1 MDVTYFKWLS
11 ITSVPNLYGEGL
23 VYGSS
28 AKRSLAKGM
37 HLVFRSEIINNCL
50 QLQEDGRSKDDIT
63 NNLGNF
69 YSPNK
74 KKNKRNMVAYEIFL
88 RGLMFILEQN

>member
-1 MDVTYFKWLS
+1 LDVTYFKWLS

-74 KKNKRNMVAYEIFL
+74 KKTKEIWLPMRF
-88 RGLMFILEQN
+88 F